1 MPLGRQQAS
10 LRLLLVTVHR
20 AVHCTLCRYSVR
32 RATLIAPSSYSIKPD
47 EEIMVI

>member
-1 MPLGRQQAS
+1 MPLGHQQAS

-20 AVHCTLCRYSVR
+20 AVHCALCRYSVR
-32 RATLIAPSSYSIKPD
+32 RATLIAPLSYSIKPE